1 MINDYINDLRK
12 QIDSID
18 EKLLELLNER
28 IKIAI
33 DINKEKKKIST
44 PVYYP
49 SREAFILNRLMR
61 LNKGPLKNEHI
72 KHIFKEIFSASRAS
86 VTPPKIAYL
95 GPEGSW
101 AHQAAIMEFGNLSP
115 FLPTK
120 NIPEIFNE
128 VEYSNCDFG
137 VVPIENSME
146 GTVPQTLDRF
156 IDSNL
161 LIAREIFVP
170 ISYVLAGKEKLKLS
184 TVKKIYSHPQAIAQ
198 CRRWIIERLPNAI
211 TVDTDSTSQAALIVQ
226 RTGSAVAI
234 VSELAARLYKLK
246 ILAERLEENPNNVT
260 RFVVI
265 GKTMPEK
272 TGDDKTSIIFAVKH
286 KAGALYSALKPFAD
300 YKVNLTK
307 IESRP
312 LKKKAW
318 EYLFFVD
325 IDGHIEDQKVKKAI
339 SALKLH
345 TVFFKFLGS
354 YPKTKQECI

>member
-1 MINDYINDLRK
+1 MINNYISNLRK
-12 QIDSID
+12 QIDIID
-18 EKLLELLNER
+18 DKLLELLNQR

-33 DINKEKKKIST
+33 DINKEKKKTSV

-49 SREAFILNRLMR
+49 SREAFIINRLIR
-61 LNKGPLKNEHI
+61 KNKGPLKNEHI
-72 KHIFKEIFSASRAS
+72 KYIFKEIFSASRAS

-101 AHQAAIMEFGNLSP
+101 AHQAAIIEFGSLSP
-115 FLPTK
+115 LVPTK

-128 VEYSNCDFG
+128 VEYNTCDFG

-161 LIAREIFVP
+161 LIAREIFIP
-170 ISYVLAGKEKLKLS
+170 ITYVLAGKEKSNLNNI
-184 TVKKIYSHPQAIAQ
+184 KKIYSHPQAIAQ
-198 CRRWIIERLPNAI
+198 CRKWIRERLPNAI
-211 TVDTDSTSQAALIVQ
+211 TVDTDSTSQAAKIVQ
-226 RTGSAVAI
+226 RAGSSVAI
-234 VSELAARLYKLK
+234 VSEMAARLYKLK
-246 ILAERLEENPNNVT
+246 ILANRLEENPNNVT

-265 GKTMPEK
+265 GKTLPDM
-272 TGDDKTSIIFAVKH
+272 TGEDKTSIIFAVKH
-286 KAGALYSALKPFAD
+286 KAGALYSALKPFSD
-300 YKVNLTK
+300 YRVNLTK

-325 IDGHIEDQKVKKAI
+325 IDGHIEDQKVKRAI
-339 SALKLH
+339 SVLKLH

-354 YPKTKQECI
+354 YPKTKQESV

>member
-1 MINDYINDLRK
+1 MINNYISDLRK
-12 QIDSID
+12 QIDTID
-18 EKLLELLNER
+18 DKLLELLNQR

-33 DINKEKKKIST
+33 DVNKEKKKTAAS
-44 PVYYP
+44 VYYP
-49 SREAFILNRLMR
+49 SREAAIVNRLMR
-61 LNKGPLKNEHI
+61 LNKGPLKNEFI
-72 KHIFKEIFSASRAS
+72 KYIFKEIFSASRAS
-86 VTPPKIAYL
+86 VTPPKIAFL
-95 GPEGSW
+95 GPEGTW
-101 AHQAAIMEFGNLSP
+101 AHQAALLEFGNSSP
-115 FLPTK
+115 LLPAK
-120 NIPEIFNE
+120 NISEIFNE

-170 ISYVLAGKEKLKLS
+170 ITYVLAAKER
-184 TVKKIYSHPQAIAQ
+184 TVLNDIKKVYSHPQAIAQ
-198 CRRWIIERLPNAI
+198 CRRWIREKLPNAM
-211 TVDTDSTSQAALIVQ
+211 TVDTDSTSQAAKIVQ
-226 RTGSAVAI
+226 QASSSVAI

-246 ILAERLEENPNNVT
+246 ILANRLEENPNNVT

-265 GKTMPEK
+265 GKIMPDR
-272 TGDDKTSIIFAVKH
+272 TDNDKTSIIFAVKH
-286 KAGALYSALKPFAD
+286 RAGTLYSALKPFSD
-300 YKVNLTK
+300 YRVNLTK

-325 IDGHIEDQKVKKAI
+325 IDGHIEDQKIKKAI
-339 SALKLH
+339 ASLKQH

-354 YPKTKQECI
+354 YPKTKQENL

>member
-1 MINDYINDLRK
+1 MINNHVSDLRK
-12 QIDSID
+12 QIDAID
-18 EKLLELLNER
+18 DKLLELLNR
-28 IKIAI
+28 RMTIAI
-33 DINKEKKKIST
+33 DINKEKKKTSA

-49 SREAFILNRLMR
+49 SREAFIVNRLMR
-61 LNKGPLKNEHI
+61 QNKGQLKNEFI

-95 GPEGSW
+95 GPEGAW
-101 AHQAAIMEFGNLSP
+101 AHQAALLEFGNSSP
-115 FLPTK
+115 LMPAK
-120 NIPEIFNE
+120 NISEIFNE

-170 ISYVLAGKEKLKLS
+170 ITYVLA
-184 TVKKIYSHPQAIAQ
+184 VKKRIALKDIRKVYSHPQAIAQ
-198 CRRWIIERLPNAI
+198 CRRWIREKLPNAM
-211 TVDTDSTSQAALIVQ
+211 TVDTDSTSQAAKIVQ
-226 RTGSAVAI
+226 HSGSSVAI

-246 ILAERLEENPNNVT
+246 ILASRLEENPNNVT

-265 GKTMPEK
+265 GKIMPDR
-272 TGDDKTSIIFAVKH
+272 TDNDKTSIIFAVKH
-286 KAGALYSALKPFAD
+286 RSGALYAALKPFSD
-300 YKVNLTK
+300 YNVNLTK

-325 IDGHIEDQKVKKAI
+325 IDGHIEDQKIKKAI

-354 YPKTKQECI
+354 YPKTKQENL